1 MRSDG
6 DTVSGSQYLDA
17 GASAGVTSVKYELT
31 GGSLNHTVIA
41 NASATNL
48 GWLAAWNSTTVP
60 NGSYTLQSI
69 ASYGGEVTGASA
81 GITITV
87 SN

>member
-1 MRSDG
+1 MP
-6 DTVSGSQYLDA
+6 T
-17 GASAGVTSVKYELT
+17 
-31 GGSLNHTVIA
+31 
-41 NASATNL
+41 ATNL

-69 ASYGGEVTGASA
+69 ASYRGEVTGASA